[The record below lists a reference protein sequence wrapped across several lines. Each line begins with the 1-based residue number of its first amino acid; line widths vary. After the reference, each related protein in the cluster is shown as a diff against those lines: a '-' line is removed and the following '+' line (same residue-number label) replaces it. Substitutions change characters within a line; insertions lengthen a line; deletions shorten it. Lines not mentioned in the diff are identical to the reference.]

1 MSIKSSPVSKGGG
14 GGGRRRAAGQPV
26 LEPWVFT
33 SCCVSVTLRV
43 LPLSN
48 DAKL

>member
-1 MSIKSSPVSKGGG
+1 MSIKASHVSKGGG
-14 GGGRRRAAGQPV
+14 GRKRPAGQPV

-43 LPLSN
+43 MPLSN